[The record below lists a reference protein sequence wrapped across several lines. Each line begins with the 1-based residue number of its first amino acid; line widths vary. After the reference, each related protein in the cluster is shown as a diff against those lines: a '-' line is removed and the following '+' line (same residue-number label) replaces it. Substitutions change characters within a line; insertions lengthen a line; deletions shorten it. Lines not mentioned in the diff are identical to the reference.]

1 MNVQEV
7 LNISKE
13 RKSRLKEV
21 IKKIIENIHKR
32 ILYYANLK
40 HESCNYMIPPLIDD
54 TPLYDREYITKEV
67 YSVLDNEGYIVS
79 AYSNGQIEIS
89 WNEVLVSQKIKTD
102 ARLLKEQEAKLN
114 KLSKRSKLLN
124 ERYSI
129 LANPKKTTKEISID
143 DQLDNQVE
151 KILKEKEKMQKKFKS
166 AVGNFNKI

>member
-21 IKKIIENIHKR
+21 IKKIIENVHKR

-40 HESCNYMIPPLIDD
+40 HESCSYMIPPLIDD
-54 TPLYDREYITKEV
+54 TPLYDREFITKEV
-67 YSVLDNEGYIVS
+67 YNVLDNEGYIVS
-79 AYSNGQIEIS
+79 AYSNGQLEIS
-89 WNEVLVSQKIKTD
+89 WNELLVSQKIKTD
-102 ARLLKEQEAKLN
+102 ARLLKDQEAKLN

-151 KILKEKEKMQKKFKS
+151 KILKEKEKMQKNFKS
-166 AVGNFNKI
+166 VVGNFNKI